1 MMTLNGCWR
10 KNVLFHGVSCHD
22 SNRTTQH
29 VLNQCT
35 WGHQQNNII
44 RHLHQIKKKKNITL
58 EIKIVLE
65 AYITMDFDVLG
76 CNYEIFSFCQTA
88 IGEKLMKNSKEQ
100 QLFINLKKRLWF
112 ITAVQYNIF
121 ELINI

>member
-1 MMTLNGCWR
+1 MESVATTVTARRSMYLTSA
-10 KNVLFHGVSCHD
+10 HGAT
-22 SNRTTQH
+22 NRITSYVTY
-29 VLNQCT
+29 
-35 WGHQQNNII
+35 
-44 RHLHQIKKKKNITL
+44 IKLKKKNITL

-100 QLFINLKKRLWF
+100 QLFINLKKRL
-112 ITAVQYNIF
+112 
-121 ELINI
+121 